1 MDYHIA
7 RTFVDEALD
16 CGARAGIDVGR
27 FLADLDIHRDQL
39 STLNSR
45 DFGRIWLA
53 LSQEMDDE
61 LFGLAARPMRPGST
75 TLLGHAVREA
85 PTLAV
90 AIRRALRF
98 LRIAVDEPYGEIT
111 KEGGACVIT
120 LQETSAPRSAFAYR
134 TFFLVLHAFTCWLA
148 QERVPL
154 LSVRFPCPAP
164 EQRNDYGDF
173 FGVPVVFNASQAQI
187 SFDARYLSRPVKRT
201 EKDLKVFLR
210 GAPEIFL
217 RGYRD
222 TSTLRHQIVT
232 TCLSGA
238 PSDWPDMAAAARRLR
253 MSRST
258 LHRRLAQTG
267 QSYGALKDEARKERA
282 ASLLIQTQ
290 HPITHIAGVLGYAE
304 ESAFYRAFGRWY
316 GMTPASF
323 REIHNAG

>member
-16 CGARAGIDVGR
+16 CGARAGIDVDR
-27 FLADLDIHRDQL
+27 LLKDLDFRAEQL
-39 STLNSR
+39 STLNSH

-53 LSQEMDDE
+53 LSEAMEDE

-75 TLLGHAVREA
+75 TLMGHAVREA
-85 PTLAV
+85 PTLDV
-90 AIRRALRF
+90 ALRRAVRF

-111 KEGGACVIT
+111 KDGGACLIT
-120 LQETSAPRSAFAYR
+120 LVEQGAPRSAFAYR

-148 QERVPL
+148 QDRVPL
-154 LSVRFPCPAP
+154 LSVRFPCREP
-164 EQRNDYGDF
+164 EQHNDYGDF
-173 FGVPVVFNASQAQI
+173 FGVPVVFDAPHAQI
-187 SFDARYLSRPVKRT
+187 SFDARYLTRPVKRS

-210 GAPEIFL
+210 SAPESFL

-222 TSTLRHQIVT
+222 TTTLRHQIVT
-232 TCLSGA
+232 TCLSGPA
-238 PSDWPDMAAAARRLR
+238 VDWPDMAKAAAQLR

-267 QSYGALKDEARKERA
+267 QSYGALKDEQRKHRA
-282 ASLLIQTQ
+282 ATLLTRSDAPVS
-290 HPITHIAGVLGYAE
+290 HVASVLGYAE

-316 GMTPASF
+316 GMTPASY
-323 REIHNAG
+323 RDMHVRA